1 MRQPTVVFDFDGT
14 IALGHGPVI
23 AYARH
28 VAALAGD
35 PGLLEAARV
44 ALDRVDAGDAVY
56 RDSYDA
62 VRQVALERE
71 IPESLL
77 GPAYLAS
84 RHELGSR
91 TAPVEAPAGLGEFLA
106 GLAPSARLVL
116 ATNAPEIRVDHVLE
130 LLGAADHL
138 VERHFSIGKPAGLVA
153 IVADHLAE
161 GPVLAVGDIWA
172 YDLAP
177 AAELGADTALVG
189 VTARGDDPRPTM
201 SGTTLADLYGAIT
214 NWAATAV
221 PEPTAPD
228 GAGHPQGKA

>member
-14 IALGHGPVI
+14 IALGHGPVL

-35 PGLLEAARV
+35 PGLMEAARV

-71 IPESLL
+71 IPESVL

-91 TAPVEAPAGLGEFLA
+91 TAPVEAPVGLGEFLA